1 MSETIT
7 VSIVGVGINKTVTV
21 QDGSSLADTLSE
33 ARVAAES
40 GGMQVR
46 RNGEAVSADY
56 TPQNGDTLVVVP
68 PAVKLGS

>member
-21 QDGSSLADTLSE
+21 ADGTPLADTLSE

-46 RNGEAVSADY
+46 LNGEAVDPSY
-56 TPQNGDTLVVVP
+56 TPQDGDTLVVVP
-68 PAVKLGS
+68 PAVKLG